1 MITAQEREQADRQ
14 KQVELVQA
22 AQEAEE
28 LAIGITVAAEAEKQ
42 AAEDRAAALRTLAQ
56 GEADKARIEAEG
68 NAQAELAA
76 AEAAERR
83 YAVDAAGKLAINE
96 ASNILSAD
104 QIAMQIKMLLIE
116 HLPGIIRESVK
127 PIERIEGIRTWQVD
141 GLGGTAHG
149 PSEANGAGGTNLAEQ
164 IVNSALRYRSQAPL
178 LDSLLN
184 KLGLSGGQIQG
195 LTASLHDASSGTQ
208 PTTTGVEPA
217 AEKTSHS
224 HSREDGA
231 QSA

>member
-1 MITAQEREQADRQ
+1 M
-14 KQVELVQA
+14 QA
-22 AQEAEE
+22 AQEAEQ
-28 LAIGITVAAEAEKQ
+28 LAIGLTVAAEAGK
-42 AAEDRAAALRTLAQ
+42 AGCRGSRRCPAYPCPGRSGQ
-56 GEADKARIEAEG
+56 GRIEAEG
-68 NAQAELAA
+68 DAQAVLAA
-76 AEAAERR
+76 AGAAERR

-104 QIAMQIKMLLIE
+104 QVAMQVKMLLIE

-127 PIERIEGIRTWQVD
+127 PIERIEGIRIWQVD

-149 PSEANGAGGTNLAEQ
+149 ASEADGAGGTNLAEQ

-184 KLGLSGGQIQG
+184 ELGLSGGQIQG
-195 LTASLHDASSGTQ
+195 LTASLNDAGPGKQ
-208 PTTTGVEPA
+208 PTTTGEDPA
-217 AEKTSHS
+217 AEKTSHG
-224 HSREDGA
+224 HGREDGT